1 MAQRILWVSRHKL
14 LPEQKAV
21 FQKKYGKK
29 VVIETRDI
37 RFQDEEELREF
48 HEAMENLYDFIYYVL
63 PKKLKQF
70 LISLGKIFGIIE
82 RPEMNPTR
90 ITVEILHYETGEHPI
105 SITKKTFSKQNNSKN
120 YFNRKF
126 LPL

>member
-1 MAQRILWVSRHKL
+1 MSQKILWVTRHKL

-29 VVIETRDI
+29 VIIETKDI
-37 RFQDEEELREF
+37 RFQNESELLEF
-48 HEAMENLYDFIYYVL
+48 HELMEELYDFIYYVL

-70 LISLGKIFGIIE
+70 LLSVGKVFGVIE
-82 RPEMNPTR
+82 RPEMNPVR
-90 ITVEILHYETGEHPI
+90 MTVEVFHYQTTDEIPV
-105 SITKKTFSKQNNSKN
+105 SVAKKNFSKQNHSKN

-126 LPL
+126 WV